1 MTDDDH
7 RPASP
12 PPAAPAPAVP
22 TAATATATGGATPTQ
37 QRRTGRRDLVG
48 ALAFAAAVVVV
59 AAAQIGGTVVLVLL
73 VDGGGVTALLLGA
86 FGLALLTIAPIV
98 LGAVLAA
105 WDVPTTHREQQ
116 RARRLLG
123 WMLGVQA
130 GGAALVLL
138 SAWLSDPPAWLPA
151 SFVALGAALTVV
163 ALVAGPAVGEH
174 VRQGAEPVEWR
185 QVPRGEVRR
194 GVRTVTLAFVLTFLP
209 AAVGLSFVPLDDDDS
224 GADLLFV
231 AAGLGFLAASVAC
244 TVVSFRLMKQAGA
257 VIGRD
262 HDRARRIGKAVLSRR
277 PLELGPDDE
286 RAAARW
292 ASVSAV
298 SLPVQ
303 YAQSATLF
311 AGLICNQLPQALG
324 EDGWIFSRVL
334 MVVMAAMLLGFAP
347 FFLTRASRARRYA
360 AARAHLLPPSAAET
374 AASTGTAGP
383 APAPAGEPS

>member
-1 MTDDDH
+1 
-7 RPASP
+7 
-12 PPAAPAPAVP
+12 VP
-22 TAATATATGGATPTQ
+22 TATAATATATGGATPTQ

-59 AAAQIGGTVVLVLL
+59 AAAQIGGTVLLVLL

-86 FGLALLTIAPIV
+86 LGLALLTIAPIV

-194 GVRTVTLAFVLTFLP
+194 GEVRRGVRTVTLAFVLTFVP

-231 AAGLGFLAASVAC
+231 AAGLGFLAASIAC

-311 AGLICNQLPQALG
+311 AGLICNQLPKALG

-374 AASTGTAGP
+374 AGTAGSAGTAGP
-383 APAPAGEPS
+383 SPVPGGERS

>member
-7 RPASP
+7 RPVPP
-12 PPAAPAPAVP
+12 PPAAPAA
-22 TAATATATGGATPTQ
+22 TAAATGGATSTQ
-37 QRRTGRRDLVG
+37 HRPAGRRELVG

-59 AAAQIGGTVVLVLL
+59 TAAQIGGTVLLVLL
-73 VDGGGVTALLLGA
+73 GDGGGVTALLLGA
-86 FGLALLTIAPIV
+86 LGLALLTIAPIV

-105 WDVPTTHREQQ
+105 RDAPTTHREQQ

-123 WMLGVQA
+123 WMLGIQA

-138 SAWLSDPPAWLPA
+138 SAWLGDPPAWLPA

-185 QVPRGEVRR
+185 EVPHGEVRR
-194 GVRTVTLAFVLTFLP
+194 GVRTVTLAFVLTVVP

-231 AAGLGFLAASVAC
+231 AAGLGFLAASIAC

-286 RAAARW
+286 RVAARW

-324 EDGWIFSRVL
+324 DDDSTFPRVL
-334 MVVMAAMLLGFAP
+334 VVAMVVMLLGFTP
-347 FFLTRASRARRYA
+347 FFLTRTTRARRYA
-360 AARAHLLPPSAAET
+360 AARTHLLPPSAAET
-374 AASTGTAGP
+374 AGPAGSAGP
-383 APAPAGEPS
+383 APVHGGERS

>member
-1 MTDDDH
+1 
-7 RPASP
+7 
-12 PPAAPAPAVP
+12 
-22 TAATATATGGATPTQ
+22 
-37 QRRTGRRDLVG
+37 VG

-59 AAAQIGGTVVLVLL
+59 TVAQIGGTVLLVLL
-73 VDGGGVTALLLGA
+73 GDGGGMTALLLGVL
-86 FGLALLTIAPIV
+86 GLALLTIAPIV

-105 WDVPTTHREQQ
+105 RDVPTTHRERQ

-138 SAWLSDPPAWLPA
+138 SAWLGDPPVWLPA
-151 SFVALGAALTVV
+151 SFVALGAALTLV

-174 VRQGAEPVEWR
+174 VRQGAEPVAWR
-185 QVPRGEVRR
+185 EVPHGEVRR
-194 GVRTVTLAFVLTFLP
+194 GVRTVTLAFVLTFVP

-231 AAGLGFLAASVAC
+231 AAGLGFLAASIAC

-286 RAAARW
+286 RVAARW

-324 EDGWIFSRVL
+324 DDDSTFPRVL
-334 MVVMAAMLLGFAP
+334 VVAMVVMLLGFTP
-347 FFLTRASRARRYA
+347 FFLTRTTRARRYA
-360 AARAHLLPPSAAET
+360 AARTHLLPPSAAET
-374 AASTGTAGP
+374 AGSAGSAGTAGP